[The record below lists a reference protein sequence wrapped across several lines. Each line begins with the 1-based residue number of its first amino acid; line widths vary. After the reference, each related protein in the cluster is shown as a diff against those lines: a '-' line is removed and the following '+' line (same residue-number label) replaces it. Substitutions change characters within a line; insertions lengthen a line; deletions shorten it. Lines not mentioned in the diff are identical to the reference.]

1 MSILVA
7 VPDSPE
13 GVSALYAAVAEAQR
27 LETDL
32 LVVNL
37 ALHPLDLGDLPADVK
52 VRVIERK
59 GRSDRDPVDAVLDEI
74 GLHGAERLVIGLKRR
89 SPVGK
94 AFLGSVSQRL
104 LLESPVPVLA
114 VKLSRGDDAAGS

>member
-1 MSILVA
+1 MSVLVA

-13 GVSALYAAVAEAQR
+13 GIAALAAGAAEAKV

-32 LVVNL
+32 IVVNL
-37 ALHPLDLGDLPADVK
+37 ALTPLDTSALPTALQVK
-52 VRVIERK
+52 VIEREGK
-59 GRSDRDPVDAVLDEI
+59 ADRDPAEAVLDEI
-74 GLHGAERLVIGLKRR
+74 RDHDVSRLVIGVKRR

-104 LLESPVPVLA
+104 LLEAPVPVLA
-114 VKLSRGDDAAGS
+114 VKLRGDADG